1 MDALTEK
8 QLIDVR
14 TSGWFAEFVQRTDE
28 KEVTAGAL
36 AEFLM
41 NLRRTNLV
49 PQFFFGKP
57 PSVLDVGT
65 GTGHLSAQIKAV
77 IEEMN
82 GEGVDYNGIEYDP
95 RFAAQTQRKIRGG
108 VVMPGDGFASAEN
121 VLDSLQMGDKPDMI
135 VGSHSFMYSPD
146 LAKSVENIRDLMKPS
161 SIAIF
166 VNLSPDADTVT
177 VTKGFAQDM
186 GAETDAIMVR
196 NFRILQ
202 MPTQTIKFRA
212 RMYFPEV
219 SEELWQELREAKP
232 YDDKNNPH
240 AAHKDGLVVRKMV
253 EFVLQRPLEA
263 LGQDDRNAYLGGIQ
277 KKLRVQGN
285 ALYLDNIVEVAVSPN
300 SDKQTKRAVELAAT
314 ATSRNLEKQMTI

>member
-1 MDALTEK
+1 MDAQQEK
-8 QLIDVR
+8 ELIAVR
-14 TSGWFAEFVQRTDE
+14 TSGWFAEFVTRTDE
-28 KEVTAGAL
+28 KKVTADAV

-41 NLRRTNLV
+41 NLKGTNLT
-49 PQFFFGKP
+49 PQLFYRKP
-57 PSVLDVGT
+57 PAILDIGT
-65 GTGHLSAQIKAV
+65 GTGHLSSQIKE
-77 IEEMN
+77 IFESMN

-95 RFAAQTQRKIRGG
+95 RFAAQTQRKIKGG

-121 VLDSLQMGDKPDMI
+121 VLDNLQMDGKPDMI

-161 SIAIF
+161 SIAMF

-186 GAETDAIMVR
+186 GADTDAIMVT
-196 NFRILQ
+196 NFRALQ

-212 RMYFPEV
+212 RMYFPEIN
-219 SEELWQELREAKP
+219 EALWQELREAKP
-232 YDDKNNPH
+232 YDDSHNPH

-263 LGQDDRNAYLGGIQ
+263 LSQDDRNAYIDGIQ

-285 ALYLDNIVEVAVSPN
+285 ALYLDNIVEVAVAPN
-300 SDKQTKRAVELAAT
+300 ADRQTKRAVELAAGDT
-314 ATSRNLEKQMTI
+314 NRNLEKQMGA